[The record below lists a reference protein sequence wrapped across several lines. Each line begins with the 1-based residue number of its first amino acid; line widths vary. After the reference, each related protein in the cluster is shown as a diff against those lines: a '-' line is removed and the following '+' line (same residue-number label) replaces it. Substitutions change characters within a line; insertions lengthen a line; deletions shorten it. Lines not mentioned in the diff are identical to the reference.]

1 MYLKSIVVNGFK
13 SFAEKVNIDLSN
25 KVNVVVGPNG
35 SGKSNVVDAISWV
48 LGTQSPGTLRTN
60 KMEDVIFAGTEK
72 LAEKGFAEVYLNFVV
87 DPEKFNGSE
96 EISIGR
102 KLFRDGASE
111 YFMNGLNCRLLD
123 IQEFLSDLGIGK
135 QQHTIIS
142 QGQIAEIL
150 NSKPED
156 HRVTIEEAAG
166 ILPFKLKK
174 DKALRRIE
182 SGDKEIKRAKDVL
195 REINKQLK
203 PLKIQA
209 EQAQAHETLS
219 KSLLENKT
227 NINIL
232 KYKIFNEKEVGISN
246 ELQTTIEHLEE
257 VNKSTDEAKSLK
269 TNLTSELGQGVSV
282 SSLFKDYSNKLS
294 TKSEQVKSVAQ
305 IATERLDNLE
315 RESIRE
321 EKRLIELQ
329 NKVLTNTLTI
339 NDLSNK
345 LISKKDNLTNLNQN
359 LEYLNAQLNENN
371 KNQSASLEVNE
382 AILEKDLDY
391 LKGIIS
397 KLEVNITDSEHEYQK
412 WDKDKIVSSEL
423 LDSHS
428 SLISKKIIL
437 KSSFSKVRKN
447 INSIFDRELE
457 VTRNNLDKIKLE
469 YKNNVDILNS
479 KVEQQESISNNSSYK
494 DELKIQEVSL
504 RQKLKQLEDEITSI
518 SNQLVSAAEQIKF
531 LTNENSDLQLTID
544 EIHYAPDHN
553 YKTDL
558 ENIID
563 KSTTLISIL
572 NKSSESMLLQANVYE
587 QKHGNKNIKIT
598 ELDNQ
603 IENLNKNYLSLNEQK
618 GNLSIK
624 KAEYSSEKAH
634 YYSTLINMY
643 GVETE
648 VIDSFITSQH
658 SQNEIENEIRTI
670 EQKLE
675 NIGVVNYLAKTDYEQ
690 LDTRQ
695 QEISNSIEDLTSS
708 KKELLVH
715 IKEIED
721 EIEFR
726 IDSSF
731 NSISL
736 HFTEIFE
743 QLFPGGKG
751 SLELTNKENLLE
763 TGIEINVQPKGKKVK
778 KLSLL
783 SGGERSL
790 AAIAFLFAIFKSF
803 PSPFYILDEVEAAL
817 DDANLHRMINLLNY
831 VKDDAQFIIV
841 THQQQTM
848 HAGDI
853 LYGVTMEPGSG
864 SRIFIKT
871 KSEFESLIANEVNKD
886 EWKWYKTSKTCR
898 RNC

>member
-1 MYLKSIVVNGFK
+1 
-13 SFAEKVNIDLSN
+13 
-25 KVNVVVGPNG
+25 
-35 SGKSNVVDAISWV
+35 
-48 LGTQSPGTLRTN
+48 
-60 KMEDVIFAGTEK
+60 MEDVIFAGTEK
-72 LAEKGFAEVYLNFVV
+72 LSEKGFAEVYLNFVV
-87 DPEKFNGSE
+87 DADKFNGSE

-102 KLFRDGASE
+102 KLYRDGASE

-156 HRVTIEEAAG
+156 HRITIEEAAG

-209 EQAQAHETLS
+209 EQAQAHESLNV
-219 KSLLENKT
+219 SLLQHKT
-227 NINIL
+227 NLNML
-232 KYKIFNEKEVGISN
+232 KYTIFNNKEKDLSIQLNEV
-246 ELQTTIEHLEE
+246 T
-257 VNKSTDEAKSLK
+257 NKLKNVVSATEDAKKLK
-269 TNLTSELGQGVSV
+269 TNLTSELGQGVSI

-321 EKRLIELQ
+321 EKRLSDLQ
-329 NKVLTNTLTI
+329 NKVLANTLTI

-345 LISKKDNLTNLNQN
+345 LITRKNTLTELNQN
-359 LEYLNAQLNENN
+359 LESLNKQINENN

-391 LKGIIS
+391 LKDIVS
-397 KLEVNITDSEHEYQK
+397 KLEDNLSASEETFKK
-412 WDKDKIVSSEL
+412 WQQDKESTKSL
-423 LDSHS
+423 LEKHNT
-428 SLISKKIIL
+428 LISNKFTL

-447 INSIFDRELE
+447 INSIIDRE
-457 VTRNNLDKIKLE
+457 VDTTKDNLDVLKLE
-469 YKNNVDILNS
+469 YNKKLDILNS
-479 KVEQQESISNNSSYK
+479 KIDQQNIISNNTSYK
-494 DELKIQEVSL
+494 EELKNQEVSL
-504 RQKLKQLEDEITSI
+504 RAKLKSLEDEITSR

-544 EIHYAPDHN
+544 EIHYAPDTD
-553 YKTDL
+553 YKNEL
-558 ENIID
+558 ENIIAE
-563 KSTTLISIL
+563 STKLIQIL
-572 NKSSESMLLQANVYE
+572 NTSSESMLSQADLYE
-587 QKHGNKNIKIT
+587 QKHGNKNSKIS
-598 ELDNQ
+598 ELDDE
-603 IENLNKNYLSLNEQK
+603 IESLNKTYISLNDEK
-618 GNLSIK
+618 SSLSIN

-634 YYSTLINMY
+634 HYSTLINMY
-643 GVETE
+643 GLEMTQIE
-648 VIDSFITSQH
+648 SFEPELH
-658 SQNEIENEIRTI
+658 NQNEMENEIRSI
-670 EQKLE
+670 EEQIEK
-675 NIGVVNYLAKTDYEQ
+675 IGVVNYLAKTDYEQ
-690 LDTRQ
+690 LDARHN
-695 QEISNSIEDLTSS
+695 EISVSIEDLTSS
-708 KKELLVH
+708 KKELLLH

-731 NSISL
+731 NSISV
-736 HFTEIFE
+736 HFAEIFE

-871 KSEFESLIANEVNKD
+871 KSEFENLIANESNRD
-886 EWKWYKTSKTCR
+886 E
-898 RNC
+898 

>member
-553 YKTDL
+553 YKTEL

-572 NKSSESMLLQANVYE
+572 NKSAESMLLQANVYE

-648 VIDSFITSQH
+648 VIDSFMPSQH

-886 EWKWYKTSKTCR
+886 E
-898 RNC
+898 

>member
-1 MYLKSIVVNGFK
+1 MVTMYLKSIVVNGFK
-13 SFAEKVNIDLSN
+13 SFAERVNIDLSN

-48 LGTQSPGTLRTN
+48 LGTQSPGALRTN

-72 LAEKGFAEVYLNFVV
+72 LSEKGFAEVYLNFVV
-87 DPEKFNGSE
+87 DADKFNGSE

-102 KLFRDGASE
+102 KLYRDGASE

-156 HRVTIEEAAG
+156 HRITIEEAAG

-209 EQAQAHETLS
+209 EQAQAHESLNV
-219 KSLLENKT
+219 SLLEHKT
-227 NINIL
+227 NLNML
-232 KYKIFNEKEVGISN
+232 KYTIFDNKEKDISIQLD
-246 ELQTTIEHLEE
+246 EIT
-257 VNKSTDEAKSLK
+257 NKLKNVVSATEAAKKLKS
-269 TNLTSELGQGVSV
+269 NLTSELGQGVSI

-321 EKRLIELQ
+321 EQRLSDLQ
-329 NKVLTNTLTI
+329 NKVLANTLTI

-345 LISKKDNLTNLNQN
+345 LITRKDTLTDLNQN
-359 LEYLNAQLNENN
+359 LESLNKQINENN

-391 LKGIIS
+391 LKDIVS
-397 KLEVNITDSEHEYQK
+397 KLEVNLSASEETFNK
-412 WDKDKIVSSEL
+412 WQQDKESTKSL
-423 LDSHS
+423 LEKHN
-428 SLISKKIIL
+428 SLISNKFTL

-447 INSIFDRELE
+447 INSIIDRE
-457 VTRNNLDKIKLE
+457 VDTTKINLDVLKLE
-469 YKNNVDILNS
+469 YNKKLDILNS
-479 KVEQQESISNNSSYK
+479 KIDQQNIISNNTSYK
-494 DELKIQEVSL
+494 EELKNQEVSL
-504 RQKLKQLEDEITSI
+504 RAKLKSLEDDITSR

-544 EIHYAPDHN
+544 EIHYAPDTD
-553 YKTDL
+553 YKNEL
-558 ENIID
+558 ENIIAE
-563 KSTTLISIL
+563 STKLIQIL
-572 NKSSESMLLQANVYE
+572 NTSSESMLSQADLYE
-587 QKHGNKNIKIT
+587 QKHGNKNSKIS
-598 ELDNQ
+598 ELDDE
-603 IENLNKNYLSLNEQK
+603 IESLNKTYISLNDEK
-618 GNLSIK
+618 SNLSIQ

-634 YYSTLINMY
+634 HYSTLVNMY
-643 GVETE
+643 GIEMRQIQGFDPE
-648 VIDSFITSQH
+648 LH
-658 SQNEIENEIRTI
+658 NQNEMENDIRSIEEQI
-670 EQKLE
+670 EK
-675 NIGVVNYLAKTDYEQ
+675 IGVVNYLAKTDYEQ
-690 LDTRQ
+690 LDARH
-695 QEISNSIEDLTSS
+695 QEISASIEDLTSS
-708 KKELLVH
+708 KKELLLH

-731 NSISL
+731 NSISV
-736 HFTEIFE
+736 HFAEIFE

-871 KSEFESLIANEVNKD
+871 KSEFENLIANESNID
-886 EWKWYKTSKTCR
+886 E
-898 RNC
+898 

>member
-397 KLEVNITDSEHEYQK
+397 KLEVNITDSENEFQK
-412 WDKDKIVSSEL
+412 WDKDKILNSEL

-437 KSSFSKVRKN
+437 KGSFSKVRKN

-553 YKTDL
+553 YKTEL

-572 NKSSESMLLQANVYE
+572 NKSAESMLLQANVYE

-598 ELDNQ
+598 ELDSQ

-648 VIDSFITSQH
+648 VIDTFIPSQH

-675 NIGVVNYLAKTDYEQ
+675 TIGVVNYLAKTDYEQ

-886 EWKWYKTSKTCR
+886 E
-898 RNC
+898 

>member
-13 SFAEKVNIDLSN
+13 SFAERVNIDLSN

-48 LGTQSPGTLRTN
+48 LGTQSPGALRTN

-72 LAEKGFAEVYLNFVV
+72 LSEKGFAEVYLNFVV
-87 DPEKFNGSE
+87 DADKFNGSE

-102 KLFRDGASE
+102 KLYRDGASE

-156 HRVTIEEAAG
+156 HRITIEEAAG

-209 EQAQAHETLS
+209 EQAQAHESLNV
-219 KSLLENKT
+219 SLLEHKT
-227 NINIL
+227 NLNML
-232 KYKIFNEKEVGISN
+232 KYTIFNNKEKDLSIQLNEV
-246 ELQTTIEHLEE
+246 T
-257 VNKSTDEAKSLK
+257 NKLKNVVSATEDAKKLK
-269 TNLTSELGQGVSV
+269 TNLTSELGQGVSI

-321 EKRLIELQ
+321 EKRLSDLQ
-329 NKVLTNTLTI
+329 NKVLANTLTI

-345 LISKKDNLTNLNQN
+345 LITRKNTLTELNQN
-359 LEYLNAQLNENN
+359 LESLNKQINENN

-391 LKGIIS
+391 LKDIVS
-397 KLEVNITDSEHEYQK
+397 KLEVNLSASEETFNK
-412 WDKDKIVSSEL
+412 WQQDKESTKSL
-423 LDSHS
+423 LEKHN
-428 SLISKKIIL
+428 SLISNKFTL

-447 INSIFDRELE
+447 INSIIDRE
-457 VTRNNLDKIKLE
+457 VDTTKINLDVLKLE
-469 YKNNVDILNS
+469 YNKKLDILNS
-479 KVEQQESISNNSSYK
+479 KIDQQNIISNNTSYK
-494 DELKIQEVSL
+494 EELKNQEVSL
-504 RQKLKQLEDEITSI
+504 RAKLKSLEDEITSR

-544 EIHYAPDHN
+544 EIHYAPDTD
-553 YKTDL
+553 YKNEL
-558 ENIID
+558 ENIIAE
-563 KSTTLISIL
+563 STKLIQIL
-572 NKSSESMLLQANVYE
+572 NTSSESMLSQADLYE
-587 QKHGNKNIKIT
+587 QKHGNKNSKIS
-598 ELDNQ
+598 ELDDE
-603 IENLNKNYLSLNEQK
+603 IESLNKTYISLNDEK
-618 GNLSIK
+618 SNLSIQ

-634 YYSTLINMY
+634 HYSTLVNMY
-643 GVETE
+643 GIEMRQIQGFDPE
-648 VIDSFITSQH
+648 LH
-658 SQNEIENEIRTI
+658 NQNEMENDIRSIEEQI
-670 EQKLE
+670 EK
-675 NIGVVNYLAKTDYEQ
+675 IGVVNYLAKTDYEQ
-690 LDTRQ
+690 LDARH
-695 QEISNSIEDLTSS
+695 QEISASIEDLTSS
-708 KKELLVH
+708 KKELLLH

-731 NSISL
+731 NSISV
-736 HFTEIFE
+736 HFAEIFE

-871 KSEFESLIANEVNKD
+871 KSEFENLIANESNID
-886 EWKWYKTSKTCR
+886 E
-898 RNC
+898 

>member
-48 LGTQSPGTLRTN
+48 LGTQSPGALRTN

-72 LAEKGFAEVYLNFVV
+72 LSEKGFAEVYLNFVV
-87 DPEKFNGSE
+87 NPEKFNGSE

-102 KLFRDGASE
+102 KLYRDGASE

-182 SGDKEIKRAKDVL
+182 SGEKEIKRAKDVL

-209 EQAQAHETLS
+209 EQAQAHESLNA
-219 KSLLENKT
+219 SLLE
-227 NINIL
+227 
-232 KYKIFNEKEVGISN
+232 S
-246 ELQTTIEHLEE
+246 
-257 VNKSTDEAKSLK
+257 K
-269 TNLTSELGQGVSV
+269 TNLNLLKYTNFNAKENDSINELKIISEKLDNISKSNNEAKTLKSNLTKELGQGVSV
-282 SSLFKDYSNKLS
+282 SSLFKDHSNKLS
-294 TKSEQVKSVAQ
+294 TKSEQIKSVAQ
-305 IATERLDNLE
+305 IATERLDNLN
-315 RESIRE
+315 RETIRE
-321 EKRLIELQ
+321 EKRLTDLQ

-345 LISKKDNLTNLNQN
+345 LILKKNTLTNLNKS
-359 LEYLNAQLNENN
+359 LEHLNKQINENN

-391 LKGIIS
+391 LKGIIN
-397 KLEVNITDSEHEYQK
+397 KLETSLLTSEGDLNKWENDRNSTQEAVDSFSK
-412 WDKDKIVSSEL
+412 
-423 LDSHS
+423 
-428 SLISKKIIL
+428 LISKKILL
-437 KSSFSKVRKN
+437 KNSFSKVRKN
-447 INSIFDRELE
+447 INLIVNRELD
-457 VTRNNLDKIKLE
+457 VTKENLDILKSE
-469 YKNNVDILNS
+469 YKSNVDILNS
-479 KVEQQESISNNSSYK
+479 KIEQQNIISNNSSYK
-494 DELKIQEVSL
+494 EELKNQEIILRKNLNSL
-504 RQKLKQLEDEITSI
+504 EEEITSR

-531 LTNENSDLQLTID
+531 LTNENSELQITID
-544 EIHYAPDHN
+544 EIHYAPNND
-553 YKTDL
+553 YKSEL
-558 ENIID
+558 ETIIS
-563 KSTTLISIL
+563 KSTALIKVL
-572 NKSSESMLLQANVYE
+572 NQSAQSMLLQADVYE
-587 QKHGNKNIKIT
+587 QKHGNKNSRIIQ
-598 ELDNQ
+598 LDNE
-603 IENLNKNYLSLNEQK
+603 IEQFNNSYLLLNEQK
-618 GNLSIK
+618 GNISIK
-624 KAEYSSEKAH
+624 NAEYSSEKAH
-634 YYSTLINMY
+634 YYSSLKNMY
-643 GVETE
+643 GVESND
-648 VIDSFITSQH
+648 IDSFNSDLYSQ
-658 SQNEIENEIRTI
+658 EELENEIKII
-670 EQKLE
+670 EKKLE
-675 NIGVVNYLAKTDYEQ
+675 DIGVVNYLAKTDFDQ
-690 LDTRQ
+690 LNTRHQ
-695 QEISNSIEDLTSS
+695 DISVSIEDLTTS
-708 KKELLVH
+708 KKELLTH

-731 NSISL
+731 NSISV
-736 HFTEIFE
+736 HFGEIFE

-751 SLELTNKENLLE
+751 SLDLTNKENLLE

-831 VKDDAQFIIV
+831 VRDDAQFIIV

-848 HAGDI
+848 HAGDV

-871 KSEFESLIANEVNKD
+871 KSEFENLISNEGKNN
-886 EWKWYKTSKTCR
+886 E
-898 RNC
+898 

>member
-219 KSLLENKT
+219 GSLLENKT

-232 KYKIFNEKEVGISN
+232 KYKIFNEKETGISN
-246 ELQTTIEHLEE
+246 ELKTTIEQLEE

-359 LEYLNAQLNENN
+359 LEYLNVQLNENN

-397 KLEVNITDSEHEYQK
+397 KLELNITDSENEFQK
-412 WDKDKIVSSEL
+412 WDKDKILSSEL

-437 KSSFSKVRKN
+437 KGSFSKVRKN
-447 INSIFDRELE
+447 ITSIFDRELE
-457 VTRNNLDKIKLE
+457 VTKKNLEKIKLE

-479 KVEQQESISNNSSYK
+479 KVEQQNSISNNSSYK

-553 YKTDL
+553 YKTEL

-572 NKSSESMLLQANVYE
+572 NKSAESMLLQANVYE

-598 ELDNQ
+598 ELDSQ
-603 IENLNKNYLSLNEQK
+603 IEDLNKNYLSLNEQK

-643 GVETE
+643 GVETK
-648 VIDSFITSQH
+648 VIDSFIPSQH

-690 LDTRQ
+690 LDTRH
-695 QEISNSIEDLTSS
+695 QEITNSIEDLTSS

-731 NSISL
+731 NSISI

-886 EWKWYKTSKTCR
+886 E
-898 RNC
+898 

>member
-219 KSLLENKT
+219 GSLLENKT

-232 KYKIFNEKEVGISN
+232 KYKIFNEKETGISN
-246 ELQTTIEHLEE
+246 ELKTTIEQLEE
-257 VNKSTDEAKSLK
+257 VNKSTNEAKSLK

-359 LEYLNAQLNENN
+359 LEYLNVQLNENN

-397 KLEVNITDSEHEYQK
+397 KLELNITDSENEFQK
-412 WDKDKIVSSEL
+412 WDKDKILSSEL

-437 KSSFSKVRKN
+437 KGSFSKVRKN
-447 INSIFDRELE
+447 ITSIFDRELE
-457 VTRNNLDKIKLE
+457 VTKKNLEKIKLE

-479 KVEQQESISNNSSYK
+479 KVEQQNSISNNSSYK

-544 EIHYAPDHN
+544 EIHYAPNHN
-553 YKTDL
+553 YKTEL

-572 NKSSESMLLQANVYE
+572 NKSAESMLLQANVYE

-598 ELDNQ
+598 ELDSQ
-603 IENLNKNYLSLNEQK
+603 IEDLNKNYLSLNEQK

-648 VIDSFITSQH
+648 VIDSFIPSQH

-690 LDTRQ
+690 LDTRH
-695 QEISNSIEDLTSS
+695 QEITNSIEDLTSS

-731 NSISL
+731 NSISI

-886 EWKWYKTSKTCR
+886 E
-898 RNC
+898 

>member
-219 KSLLENKT
+219 GSLLENKT

-232 KYKIFNEKEVGISN
+232 KYKIFNEKETGISN
-246 ELQTTIEHLEE
+246 ELKTTIEQLEE

-359 LEYLNAQLNENN
+359 LEYLNVQLNENN

-397 KLEVNITDSEHEYQK
+397 KLELNITDSENEFQK
-412 WDKDKIVSSEL
+412 WDKDKILSSEL

-437 KSSFSKVRKN
+437 KGSFSKVRKN
-447 INSIFDRELE
+447 ITSIFDRELE
-457 VTRNNLDKIKLE
+457 VTMKNLEKIKLE

-479 KVEQQESISNNSSYK
+479 KVEQQNSISNNSSYK

-553 YKTDL
+553 YKTEL

-572 NKSSESMLLQANVYE
+572 NKSAESMLLQANIYE

-598 ELDNQ
+598 ELDSQ

-648 VIDSFITSQH
+648 VIDSFIPSQH

-690 LDTRQ
+690 LDTRH
-695 QEISNSIEDLTSS
+695 QEITNSIEDLTSS

-731 NSISL
+731 NSISI

-886 EWKWYKTSKTCR
+886 E
-898 RNC
+898 

>member
-219 KSLLENKT
+219 GSLLENKT

-232 KYKIFNEKEVGISN
+232 KYKIFNEKETGISN
-246 ELQTTIEHLEE
+246 ELKTTIKQLEE

-359 LEYLNAQLNENN
+359 LEYLNVQLNENN

-397 KLEVNITDSEHEYQK
+397 KLELNITDSENEFQK
-412 WDKDKIVSSEL
+412 WDKDKILSSEL

-437 KSSFSKVRKN
+437 KGSFSKVRKN
-447 INSIFDRELE
+447 ITSIFDRELE
-457 VTRNNLDKIKLE
+457 VTKKNLEKIKLE

-479 KVEQQESISNNSSYK
+479 KVEQQNSISNNSSYK

-553 YKTDL
+553 YKTEL

-572 NKSSESMLLQANVYE
+572 NKSAESMLLQANVYE

-598 ELDNQ
+598 ELDSQ

-648 VIDSFITSQH
+648 VIDTFIPSQH

-670 EQKLE
+670 EQELE

-690 LDTRQ
+690 LDTRH
-695 QEISNSIEDLTSS
+695 QEITNSIEDLTSS

-731 NSISL
+731 NSISI

-886 EWKWYKTSKTCR
+886 E
-898 RNC
+898 

>member
-13 SFAEKVNIDLSN
+13 SFAERVNIDLSN

-48 LGTQSPGTLRTN
+48 LGTQSPGALRTN

-72 LAEKGFAEVYLNFVV
+72 LSEKGFAEVYLNFVV
-87 DPEKFNGSE
+87 DADKFNGSE

-102 KLFRDGASE
+102 KLYRDGASE

-156 HRVTIEEAAG
+156 HRITIEEAAG

-209 EQAQAHETLS
+209 EQAQAHESLNV
-219 KSLLENKT
+219 SLLEHKT
-227 NINIL
+227 NLNML
-232 KYKIFNEKEVGISN
+232 KYTIFDNKEKDISIQLD
-246 ELQTTIEHLEE
+246 EIT
-257 VNKSTDEAKSLK
+257 NKLKNVVSATEDAKKLK
-269 TNLTSELGQGVSV
+269 SNLTSELGQGVSI

-321 EKRLIELQ
+321 EQRLSDLQ
-329 NKVLTNTLTI
+329 NKVLANTLTI

-345 LISKKDNLTNLNQN
+345 LITRKDTLTDLNQN
-359 LEYLNAQLNENN
+359 LESLNKQINENN

-391 LKGIIS
+391 LKDIVS
-397 KLEVNITDSEHEYQK
+397 KLEVNLSASEETFNK
-412 WDKDKIVSSEL
+412 WQQDKESTKSL
-423 LDSHS
+423 LEKHN
-428 SLISKKIIL
+428 SLISNKFTL

-447 INSIFDRELE
+447 INSIIDRE
-457 VTRNNLDKIKLE
+457 VDTTKINLDVLKLE
-469 YKNNVDILNS
+469 YNKKLDILNS
-479 KVEQQESISNNSSYK
+479 KIDQQNIISNNTSYK
-494 DELKIQEVSL
+494 EELKNQEVSL
-504 RQKLKQLEDEITSI
+504 RAKLKSLEDDITSR

-544 EIHYAPDHN
+544 EIHYAPDTD
-553 YKTDL
+553 YKNEL
-558 ENIID
+558 ENIIAE
-563 KSTTLISIL
+563 STKLIQIL
-572 NKSSESMLLQANVYE
+572 NTSSESMLSQADLYE
-587 QKHGNKNIKIT
+587 QKHGNKNSKIS
-598 ELDNQ
+598 ELDHE
-603 IENLNKNYLSLNEQK
+603 IESLNKTYISLNDEK
-618 GNLSIK
+618 SNLSIQ

-634 YYSTLINMY
+634 HYSTLVNMY
-643 GVETE
+643 GIEMRQIQGFDPE
-648 VIDSFITSQH
+648 LH
-658 SQNEIENEIRTI
+658 NQNEIENDIRSI
-670 EQKLE
+670 EEQIEK
-675 NIGVVNYLAKTDYEQ
+675 IGVVNYLAKTDYEQ
-690 LDTRQ
+690 LDARH
-695 QEISNSIEDLTSS
+695 QEISVSIEDLTSS
-708 KKELLVH
+708 KKELLLH

-731 NSISL
+731 NSISV
-736 HFTEIFE
+736 HFAEIFE

-831 VKDDAQFIIV
+831 VKNDAQFIIV

-871 KSEFESLIANEVNKD
+871 KSEFENLIANESNID
-886 EWKWYKTSKTCR
+886 E
-898 RNC
+898 

>member
-13 SFAEKVNIDLSN
+13 SFAERVNIDLSN

-48 LGTQSPGTLRTN
+48 LGTQSPGALRTN

-72 LAEKGFAEVYLNFVV
+72 LSEKGFAEVYLNFVV
-87 DPEKFNGSE
+87 DADKFNGSE

-102 KLFRDGASE
+102 KLYRDGASE

-156 HRVTIEEAAG
+156 HRITIEEAAG

-209 EQAQAHETLS
+209 EQAQAHESLNV
-219 KSLLENKT
+219 SLLEHKT
-227 NINIL
+227 NLNML
-232 KYKIFNEKEVGISN
+232 KYTIFDNKEKDISIQLD
-246 ELQTTIEHLEE
+246 EIT
-257 VNKSTDEAKSLK
+257 NKLKNVVSATEDAKKLK
-269 TNLTSELGQGVSV
+269 SNLTSELGQGVSI

-321 EKRLIELQ
+321 EKRLSDLQ
-329 NKVLTNTLTI
+329 NKVLANTLTI

-345 LISKKDNLTNLNQN
+345 LITRKNILTELNQN
-359 LEYLNAQLNENN
+359 LESLNKQINENN

-391 LKGIIS
+391 LKDIVS
-397 KLEVNITDSEHEYQK
+397 KLEDNLSASEETFNK
-412 WDKDKIVSSEL
+412 WQQDKESTKSL
-423 LDSHS
+423 LEKHN
-428 SLISKKIIL
+428 SLISNKFTL

-447 INSIFDRELE
+447 INSIIDRE
-457 VTRNNLDKIKLE
+457 VDTTKDNLDVLKLE
-469 YKNNVDILNS
+469 YNKKLDILNS
-479 KVEQQESISNNSSYK
+479 KIDQQNIISNNTSYK
-494 DELKIQEVSL
+494 EELKNQEVSL
-504 RQKLKQLEDEITSI
+504 RAKLKSLEDEITSR

-544 EIHYAPDHN
+544 EIHYAPDTD
-553 YKTDL
+553 YKNEL
-558 ENIID
+558 ENIIAE
-563 KSTTLISIL
+563 STKLIQIL
-572 NKSSESMLLQANVYE
+572 NTSSESMLSQADLYE
-587 QKHGNKNIKIT
+587 QKHGNKNSKIS
-598 ELDNQ
+598 ELDDE
-603 IENLNKNYLSLNEQK
+603 IESLNKTYISLNDEK
-618 GNLSIK
+618 SNLSIH

-634 YYSTLINMY
+634 HYSTLVNIY
-643 GVETE
+643 GLEMTQIE
-648 VIDSFITSQH
+648 SFEPELH
-658 SQNEIENEIRTI
+658 NQNEIENEIRSI
-670 EQKLE
+670 EKQIEK
-675 NIGVVNYLAKTDYEQ
+675 IGVVNYLAKTDFEQ
-690 LDTRQ
+690 LDARH
-695 QEISNSIEDLTSS
+695 QEISASIEDLTSS
-708 KKELLVH
+708 KKELLLH

-731 NSISL
+731 NSISV
-736 HFTEIFE
+736 HFGEIFE

-871 KSEFESLIANEVNKD
+871 KSEFENLIANESNID
-886 EWKWYKTSKTCR
+886 E
-898 RNC
+898 

>member
-708 KKELLVH
+708 KKELLAH

-886 EWKWYKTSKTCR
+886 E
-898 RNC
+898 

>member
-13 SFAEKVNIDLSN
+13 SFAERVNIDLSN

-48 LGTQSPGTLRTN
+48 LGTQSPGALRTN

-72 LAEKGFAEVYLNFVV
+72 LSEKGFAEVYLNFVV
-87 DPEKFNGSE
+87 DADKFNGSE

-102 KLFRDGASE
+102 KLYRDGASE

-156 HRVTIEEAAG
+156 HRITIEEAAG

-209 EQAQAHETLS
+209 EQAQAHEILNA
-219 KSLLENKT
+219 SLLEHKT
-227 NINIL
+227 NLNML
-232 KYKIFNEKEVGISN
+232 KYTIFDNKEKDISIQLNEV
-246 ELQTTIEHLEE
+246 T
-257 VNKSTDEAKSLK
+257 NKLKNVVSATEDAKKLK
-269 TNLTSELGQGVSV
+269 TNLTSELGQGVSI

-321 EKRLIELQ
+321 EQRLSDLQ
-329 NKVLTNTLTI
+329 NKVLANTLTI

-345 LISKKDNLTNLNQN
+345 LITRKDTLTDLNQN
-359 LEYLNAQLNENN
+359 LESLNKQINENN

-391 LKGIIS
+391 LKDIVS
-397 KLEVNITDSEHEYQK
+397 KLEVNLSASEETFNRWQQ
-412 WDKDKIVSSEL
+412 DKESTKSL
-423 LDSHS
+423 LEKHN
-428 SLISKKIIL
+428 SLISNKFTL

-447 INSIFDRELE
+447 INSIIDRE
-457 VTRNNLDKIKLE
+457 VDTTKINLDVLKLE
-469 YKNNVDILNS
+469 YNKKLDILNS
-479 KVEQQESISNNSSYK
+479 KIDQQNIISNNTSYK
-494 DELKIQEVSL
+494 EELKNQEVSL
-504 RQKLKQLEDEITSI
+504 RAKLKSLEDDITSR

-544 EIHYAPDHN
+544 EIHYAPDTD
-553 YKTDL
+553 YKNEL
-558 ENIID
+558 ENIIAE
-563 KSTTLISIL
+563 STKLIQIL
-572 NKSSESMLLQANVYE
+572 NTSSESMLSQADLYE
-587 QKHGNKNIKIT
+587 QKHGNKNSKIS
-598 ELDNQ
+598 ELDDE
-603 IENLNKNYLSLNEQK
+603 IESLNKTYISLNDEK
-618 GNLSIK
+618 SSLSIN

-634 YYSTLINMY
+634 HYSTLVNMY
-643 GVETE
+643 GLEMTQIE
-648 VIDSFITSQH
+648 SFDPELH
-658 SQNEIENEIRTI
+658 NQNEMENEIRSI
-670 EQKLE
+670 EEQIEK
-675 NIGVVNYLAKTDYEQ
+675 IGVVNYLAKTDYEQ
-690 LDTRQ
+690 LDARHN
-695 QEISNSIEDLTSS
+695 EISASIEDLTSS
-708 KKELLVH
+708 KKELLLH

-731 NSISL
+731 NSISV
-736 HFTEIFE
+736 HFAEIFE

-871 KSEFESLIANEVNKD
+871 KSEFENLISNESNRD
-886 EWKWYKTSKTCR
+886 E
-898 RNC
+898 

>member
-48 LGTQSPGTLRTN
+48 LGTQSPGALRTN

-72 LAEKGFAEVYLNFVV
+72 LSEKGFAEVYLNFVV

-102 KLFRDGASE
+102 KLYRDGASE

-182 SGDKEIKRAKDVL
+182 SGEKEIKRAKDVL

-209 EQAQAHETLS
+209 EQAQEHESLNA
-219 KSLLENKT
+219 SLLE
-227 NINIL
+227 
-232 KYKIFNEKEVGISN
+232 S
-246 ELQTTIEHLEE
+246 
-257 VNKSTDEAKSLK
+257 K
-269 TNLTSELGQGVSV
+269 TNLNLLKYENFNTKENESINKLTTISEKLDDISKSSNEAKALKSNLTKELGQGVSV
-282 SSLFKDYSNKLS
+282 SSLFKDYSNKLT
-294 TKSEQVKSVAQ
+294 TKSEQIKSVAQ
-305 IATERLDNLE
+305 IATERLDNLN
-315 RESIRE
+315 RETIRE
-321 EKRLIELQ
+321 EKRLSDLQ

-345 LISKKDNLTNLNQN
+345 LILKKNTLTDLNKSLENLNKQI
-359 LEYLNAQLNENN
+359 NENN

-391 LKGIIS
+391 LKGIVN
-397 KLEVNITDSEHEYQK
+397 KLETNLITSEGDLNKWENDRNSTQESMDSFSK
-412 WDKDKIVSSEL
+412 
-423 LDSHS
+423 
-428 SLISKKIIL
+428 LISKKILL
-437 KSSFSKVRKN
+437 KNSFSKVRKN
-447 INSIFDRELE
+447 INLIVNREVD
-457 VTRNNLDKIKLE
+457 VTKENLDILKAE
-469 YKNNVDILNS
+469 YKSNVDILNS
-479 KVEQQESISNNSSYK
+479 KIEQQNIISNNSAYK
-494 DELKIQEVSL
+494 EELKNQEIILRKNLNSL
-504 RQKLKQLEDEITSI
+504 EEEITSR

-531 LTNENSDLQLTID
+531 LTNENSELQITID
-544 EIHYAPDHN
+544 EIHYAPNND
-553 YKTDL
+553 YKSEL
-558 ENIID
+558 EAIIS
-563 KSTTLISIL
+563 KSTALIKVL
-572 NKSSESMLLQANVYE
+572 NKSAHSMLLQADVYE
-587 QKHGNKNIKIT
+587 QKHGNKNSRII
-598 ELDNQ
+598 ELDNE
-603 IENLNKNYLSLNEQK
+603 IEKYNKSYLLLNEEK
-618 GNLSIK
+618 GNISIK
-624 KAEYSSEKAH
+624 NAEYSSEKAH
-634 YYSTLINMY
+634 YYSSLKNIY
-643 GVETE
+643 GVESND
-648 VIDSFITSQH
+648 IDSFNSDLYSQDKL
-658 SQNEIENEIRTI
+658 ENEIKII
-670 EQKLE
+670 ENKLE
-675 NIGVVNYLAKTDYEQ
+675 NIGVVNYLAKTDFEQ
-690 LDTRQ
+690 LNTRHQ
-695 QEISNSIEDLTSS
+695 DISVSIEDLTTS
-708 KKELLVH
+708 KKELLTH

-731 NSISL
+731 NSISV
-736 HFTEIFE
+736 HFGEIFE

-831 VKDDAQFIIV
+831 VRDDAQFIIV

-848 HAGDI
+848 HAGDV

-871 KSEFESLIANEVNKD
+871 KSEFENLISNEGQKN
-886 EWKWYKTSKTCR
+886 E
-898 RNC
+898 

>member
-397 KLEVNITDSEHEYQK
+397 KLEVNITDSEYEYQK

-447 INSIFDRELE
+447 ITSIFDRELE

-886 EWKWYKTSKTCR
+886 E
-898 RNC
+898 

>member
-397 KLEVNITDSEHEYQK
+397 KLEVNITDSENEYQK

-572 NKSSESMLLQANVYE
+572 NKSSESMLLQATVYE

-886 EWKWYKTSKTCR
+886 E
-898 RNC
+898 

>member
-48 LGTQSPGTLRTN
+48 LGTQSPGALRTN

-72 LAEKGFAEVYLNFVV
+72 LSEKGFAEVYLNFVV

-102 KLFRDGASE
+102 KLYRDGASE

-182 SGDKEIKRAKDVL
+182 SGEKEIKRAKDVL

-209 EQAQAHETLS
+209 EQAQEHESLNA
-219 KSLLENKT
+219 SLLE
-227 NINIL
+227 
-232 KYKIFNEKEVGISN
+232 S
-246 ELQTTIEHLEE
+246 
-257 VNKSTDEAKSLK
+257 K
-269 TNLTSELGQGVSV
+269 TNLNLLKYENFNTKENESINKLTTISEKLDDISKSSNEAKALKSNLTKELGQGVSV
-282 SSLFKDYSNKLS
+282 SSLFKDHSNKLT
-294 TKSEQVKSVAQ
+294 TKSEQIKSVAQ
-305 IATERLDNLE
+305 IATERLDNLN
-315 RESIRE
+315 RETIRE
-321 EKRLIELQ
+321 EKRLSDLQ
-329 NKVLTNTLTI
+329 NKVLSNTLTI

-345 LISKKDNLTNLNQN
+345 LILKKNTLTDLNKSLENLNKQI
-359 LEYLNAQLNENN
+359 NENN

-391 LKGIIS
+391 LKGIVN
-397 KLEVNITDSEHEYQK
+397 KLETNLITSEGDLNKWENDKNSTQESMDSFSK
-412 WDKDKIVSSEL
+412 
-423 LDSHS
+423 
-428 SLISKKIIL
+428 LISKKILL
-437 KSSFSKVRKN
+437 KNSFSKVRKN
-447 INSIFDRELE
+447 INLIVNREVD
-457 VTRNNLDKIKLE
+457 VTKENLDILKAE
-469 YKNNVDILNS
+469 YKSNVDILNS
-479 KVEQQESISNNSSYK
+479 KIEQQNIISNNSSYK
-494 DELKIQEVSL
+494 EELKNQEIILRKNLNSL
-504 RQKLKQLEDEITSI
+504 EEEITSR

-531 LTNENSDLQLTID
+531 LTNENSELQITID
-544 EIHYAPDHN
+544 EIHYAPNND
-553 YKTDL
+553 YKSEL
-558 ENIID
+558 ESIIS
-563 KSTTLISIL
+563 KSTALIKVL
-572 NKSSESMLLQANVYE
+572 NKSAHSMLLQADVYE
-587 QKHGNKNIKIT
+587 QKHGNKNSRII
-598 ELDNQ
+598 ELDNE
-603 IENLNKNYLSLNEQK
+603 IEEYNKSYILLNEEK
-618 GNLSIK
+618 GNISIK
-624 KAEYSSEKAH
+624 NAEYSSEKAH
-634 YYSTLINMY
+634 YYSSLKNIY
-643 GVETE
+643 GVESND
-648 VIDSFITSQH
+648 IDSFNSDLYSQDKL
-658 SQNEIENEIRTI
+658 ENEIKII
-670 EQKLE
+670 ENKLE
-675 NIGVVNYLAKTDYEQ
+675 NIGVVNYLAKTDFEQ
-690 LDTRQ
+690 LNTRHQ
-695 QEISNSIEDLTSS
+695 DISVSIEDLTTS
-708 KKELLVH
+708 KKELLTH

-731 NSISL
+731 NSISV
-736 HFTEIFE
+736 HFGEIFE

-751 SLELTNKENLLE
+751 SLELTNKDNLLE

-831 VKDDAQFIIV
+831 VRDDAQFIIV

-848 HAGDI
+848 HAGDV

-871 KSEFESLIANEVNKD
+871 KSEFENLISNEGKKN
-886 EWKWYKTSKTCR
+886 E
-898 RNC
+898 

>member
-494 DELKIQEVSL
+494 DELKTQEVSL

-886 EWKWYKTSKTCR
+886 E
-898 RNC
+898 

>member
-359 LEYLNAQLNENN
+359 LEYLNAQINENN

-397 KLEVNITDSEHEYQK
+397 KLEVNITDSENEFQK
-412 WDKDKIVSSEL
+412 WDKDKILNSEL

-437 KSSFSKVRKN
+437 KGSFSKVRKN

-643 GVETE
+643 GVEIE

-690 LDTRQ
+690 LDTRH
-695 QEISNSIEDLTSS
+695 QEITNSIEDLTSS

-731 NSISL
+731 NSISI

-886 EWKWYKTSKTCR
+886 E
-898 RNC
+898 

>member
-13 SFAEKVNIDLSN
+13 SFAERVNIDLSN

-48 LGTQSPGTLRTN
+48 LGTQSPGALRTN

-72 LAEKGFAEVYLNFVV
+72 LSEKGFAEVYLNFVV
-87 DPEKFNGSE
+87 DADKFNGSE

-102 KLFRDGASE
+102 KLYRDGASE

-156 HRVTIEEAAG
+156 HRITIEEAAG

-209 EQAQAHETLS
+209 EQAQEHESLNV
-219 KSLLENKT
+219 SLLEHKT
-227 NINIL
+227 NLNML
-232 KYKIFNEKEVGISN
+232 KYTIFDNKEKDISIQLD
-246 ELQTTIEHLEE
+246 EIT
-257 VNKSTDEAKSLK
+257 NKLKNVVSATEAAKKLKS
-269 TNLTSELGQGVSV
+269 NLTSELGQGVSI

-321 EKRLIELQ
+321 EQRLSDLQ
-329 NKVLTNTLTI
+329 NKVLANTLTI

-345 LISKKDNLTNLNQN
+345 LITRKDTLTDLNQN
-359 LEYLNAQLNENN
+359 LESLNKQINENN

-391 LKGIIS
+391 LKDIVS
-397 KLEVNITDSEHEYQK
+397 KLEVNLSASEETFNK
-412 WDKDKIVSSEL
+412 WQQDKESTKSL
-423 LDSHS
+423 LEKHN
-428 SLISKKIIL
+428 SLISNKFTL

-447 INSIFDRELE
+447 INSIIDRE
-457 VTRNNLDKIKLE
+457 VDTTKINLDVLKLE
-469 YKNNVDILNS
+469 YNKKLDILNS
-479 KVEQQESISNNSSYK
+479 KIDQQNIISNNTSYK
-494 DELKIQEVSL
+494 EELKNQEVSL
-504 RQKLKQLEDEITSI
+504 RAKLKSLEDDITSR

-544 EIHYAPDHN
+544 EIHYAPDTD
-553 YKTDL
+553 YKNEL
-558 ENIID
+558 ENIIAE
-563 KSTTLISIL
+563 STKLIQIL
-572 NKSSESMLLQANVYE
+572 NTSSESMLSQADLYE
-587 QKHGNKNIKIT
+587 QKHGNKNSKIS
-598 ELDNQ
+598 ELDDE
-603 IENLNKNYLSLNEQK
+603 IESLNKTYISLNDEK
-618 GNLSIK
+618 SSLSIN

-634 YYSTLINMY
+634 HYSTLVNMY
-643 GVETE
+643 GIEMRQIQGFDPE
-648 VIDSFITSQH
+648 LH
-658 SQNEIENEIRTI
+658 NQNEMENDIRSIEEQI
-670 EQKLE
+670 EK
-675 NIGVVNYLAKTDYEQ
+675 IGVVNYLAKTDYEQ
-690 LDTRQ
+690 LDARH
-695 QEISNSIEDLTSS
+695 QEISASIEDLTSS
-708 KKELLVH
+708 KKELLLH

-731 NSISL
+731 NSISV
-736 HFTEIFE
+736 HFAEIFE

-871 KSEFESLIANEVNKD
+871 KSEFENLIANESNID
-886 EWKWYKTSKTCR
+886 E
-898 RNC
+898 

>member
-397 KLEVNITDSEHEYQK
+397 KLEVNITDSENEFQK
-412 WDKDKIVSSEL
+412 WDKDKILSSEL

-437 KSSFSKVRKN
+437 KGSFSKVRKN

-886 EWKWYKTSKTCR
+886 E
-898 RNC
+898 